1 MDVPVKTGREIE
13 LLRAAG
19 RVARLALDA
28 ACVAAQI
35 GVTTAEIDQVA
46 EAVIRAHGATPEF
59 KGYRDFP
66 AATHFPAATCI
77 SVADEVVHG
86 IPGSRVLEQ
95 GDLVSI
101 DVGARLDGYVG
112 DNARTVIVGEGDDLA
127 CRLNDTAQECLRRA
141 IQLCRPGGRLSDLG
155 RAIQT
160 HAESQGF
167 SVVRDYAGHGIGARM
182 HEDPQVYNYVDEST
196 LSKDVVLEPGM
207 CLAIEPMVIQGGPG
221 VRVLADQWTVVTA
234 DGSVA
239 AHWEDVVAVT
249 QDGPRILTRP

>member
-1 MDVPVKTGREIE
+1 MDVPVKTDREIE

-28 ACVAAQI
+28 ACDAARV
-35 GVTTAEIDQVA
+35 GVRTAELDEVA
-46 EAVIRAHGATPEF
+46 EDVIRAHGATPEF
-59 KGYRDFP
+59 KGYQD
-66 AATHFPAATCI
+66 FPAATCI
-77 SVADEVVHG
+77 SVGDEVVHG
-86 IPGSRVLEQ
+86 IPGRRVLKT

-101 DVGARLDGYVG
+101 DVGARLNGYVG
-112 DNARTVIVGEGDDLA
+112 DNARTVIVGEGTDLSL
-127 CRLNDTAQECLRRA
+127 RVNETAQECLRRA
-141 IQLCRPGGRLSDLG
+141 IRCCRPGARLSDLG
-155 RAIQT
+155 RAIQS
-160 HAESQGF
+160 HAESRGF
-167 SVVRDYAGHGIGARM
+167 SVVKDYAGHGIGARM
-182 HEDPQVYNYVDEST
+182 HEEPQVHNYVDEST
-196 LSKDVVLEPGM
+196 LSRDLVLEPGM

>member
-1 MDVPVKTGREIE
+1 MLTDVLVKTDREIG

-28 ACVAAQI
+28 ACDAART
-35 GVTTAEIDQVA
+35 GVTTADIDRVA
-46 EAVIRAHGATPEF
+46 EGVIRAHGATPEF
-59 KGYRDFP
+59 KGYQD
-66 AATHFPAATCI
+66 FPAATCI
-77 SVADEVVHG
+77 SVNDEVVHG
-86 IPGSRVLEQ
+86 IPGSRVLAE

-112 DNARTVIVGEGDDLA
+112 DNARSVIVGEGSELSL
-127 CRLNDTAQECLRRA
+127 RVNETAQECLRQAVDR
-141 IQLCRPGGRLSDLG
+141 CRPGGRLSDLG

-182 HEDPQVYNYVDEST
+182 HEEPQVHNYVDEHT
-196 LSKDVVLEPGM
+196 LAHDVVLEPGM
-207 CLAIEPMVIQGGPG
+207 CLAIEPMVIQGVPG
-221 VRVLADQWTVVTA
+221 VRVLADQWTVVTT